1 MPMLAVFDPNVILAV
16 VVFLVMISVLVA
28 AHEYGHFVAARLF
41 GMSVEEFAI
50 GFGKKPIWAHRP
62 WQKGPANL
70 DEEIRQD
77 LRPGIPPRAP
87 GQSETVYTVRP
98 ILLGG
103 YVRVKGMVPEQDGS
117 EISVPGGFYSKPAWQ
132 RFLVLFAGP
141 VFSILF
147 GSLVLL
153 GVTLGWGVPKPS
165 NEPVLGL
172 VVEGSPAAKAGLKA
186 NDRIV
191 ALDGRRVETFYEVL
205 STVRDGQGAP
215 LRITFDRAGAV
226 QTVVATPE
234 LMKEPTPVMGPDLE
248 LTPEK
253 RVQAKLGVLY
263 EVKNTRVPF
272 GEALRQAVTT
282 PVEMAVGLVSMFAR
296 PSELKDNVGGPGTIA
311 AATGE
316 ATKRGLD
323 VVLRFSA
330 LLSLSL
336 GFMNLLPIPPF
347 DGGQMVIAFTEM
359 LRRNRRLSFKV
370 QNLVY
375 GLGFALVGLLIVS
388 VVWVDVERLV
398 LKPRADAAQRA
409 NAPPAE
415 PAR

>member
-1 MPMLAVFDPNVILAV
+1 MPMLALFDPSVILAV

-28 AHEYGHFVAARLF
+28 AHEYGHFVAAKLF

-62 WQKGPANL
+62 RHKGAFDP
-70 DEEIRQD
+70 EEAMRQD
-77 LRPGIPPRAP
+77 LRPGIPPRGP

-103 YVRVKGMVPEQDGS
+103 YVRVKGMVPEEDGS
-117 EISVPGGFYSKPAWQ
+117 ETRVPGGFYSKPAWQ
-132 RFLVLFAGP
+132 RFFVLFAGP
-141 VFSILF
+141 LFSILF

-153 GVTLGWGVPKPS
+153 LVTLGWGVPKPS
-165 NEPVLGL
+165 NEPVLGM
-172 VVEGSPAAKAGLKA
+172 VVEGSPAAKAGLKV

-191 ALDGRRVETFYEVL
+191 ALDGQSVPTFYAML
-205 STVRDGQGAP
+205 SVIRDGKGAP
-215 LRITFDRAGAV
+215 VRITFERDGAV
-226 QTVVATPE
+226 QTTVATPE
-234 LMKEPTPVMGPDLE
+234 LMTEPTPVMGPNLE
-248 LTPEK
+248 PTDEK
-253 RVQAKLGVLY
+253 RIQAKLGVLY
-263 EVKNTRVPF
+263 AVRNTRVGF
-272 GEALRQAVTT
+272 GEALREAVTT
-282 PVEMAVGLVSMFAR
+282 PITMATGLVSMFGR
-296 PSELKDNVGGPGTIA
+296 PSELKENVGGPGTIA

-347 DGGQMVIAFTEM
+347 DGGQMLIAFTEM

-388 VVWVDVERLV
+388 VVWLDVERLV
-398 LKPRADAAQRA
+398 LKPRTEAAQKSPVQK
-409 NAPPAE
+409 NP
-415 PAR
+415 

>member
-1 MPMLAVFDPNVILAV
+1 MPMLALIDPNVILAI

-28 AHEYGHFVAARLF
+28 AHEYGHFVAAKLF
-41 GMSVEEFAI
+41 GMSVEEFAV
-50 GFGKKPIWAHRP
+50 GFGKKPIWARRP
-62 WQKGPANL
+62 RQKGAFDP
-70 DEEIRQD
+70 DEEISQD
-77 LRPGIPPRAP
+77 LRPGIPPRGP

-98 ILLGG
+98 VLLGG
-103 YVRVKGMVPEQDGS
+103 FVRVKGMVPEEDGS
-117 EISVPGGFYSKPAWQ
+117 ETTVKGGFYSKPAWQ
-132 RFLVLFAGP
+132 RFIVLFAGP
-141 VFSILF
+141 LFSILF
-147 GSLVLL
+147 GSLILL
-153 GVTLGWGVPKPS
+153 LVTLGWGVPRPS

-172 VVEGSPAAKAGLKA
+172 VVDGSPAAKAGLKV

-191 ALDGRRVETFYEVL
+191 ALDGKPVATFYEML
-205 STVRDGQGAP
+205 SVIRDGKGEP
-215 LRITFDRAGAV
+215 VRITFDRGGAV
-226 QTVVATPE
+226 QTVVAIPE
-234 LMKEPTPVMGPDLE
+234 LMKEPTPVMGANLE
-248 LTPEK
+248 PTDEK
-253 RVQAKLGVLY
+253 RIQSKLGVLY
-263 EVKNTRVPF
+263 AVKNTRVGF
-272 GEALRQAVTT
+272 GEALREAVTT
-282 PVEMAVGLVSMFAR
+282 PITMAVGLVSMFSR

-347 DGGQMVIAFTEM
+347 DGGQMLIAFTEM

-398 LKPRADAAQRA
+398 LKPRTEAAQKA
-409 NAPPAE
+409 